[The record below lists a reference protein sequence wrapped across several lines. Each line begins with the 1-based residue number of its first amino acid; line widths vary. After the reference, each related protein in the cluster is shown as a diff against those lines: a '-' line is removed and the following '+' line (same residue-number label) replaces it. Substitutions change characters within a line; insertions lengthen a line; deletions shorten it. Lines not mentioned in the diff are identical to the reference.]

1 MDTKINIYIF
11 IHFPKSAEFS
21 YKFDSNIST
30 QRFVNIN
37 KLTFKINDVQK
48 WRRKH
53 TAMMAIYTTG
63 APGDVT
69 SLAQKLYEY

>member
-48 WRRKH
+48 
-53 TAMMAIYTTG
+53 
-63 APGDVT
+63 
-69 SLAQKLYEY
+69 